1 MEYSQGMLRPV
12 IFVGCGGA
20 GVKTV
25 ARARQMVGEYLE
37 DSGWEGGIPRA
48 WKFLGIDPNLPFEIF
63 HPHGSQLPSEC
74 FVSLGIVRSH
84 RDIDSNVMALF
95 RGSDGSV
102 NNDLIGWRPNPSELQ
117 GPPSRSPG
125 RYRVEGRM
133 MGIASYAVVQK
144 KIEWAFNEARA
155 GASELLDLSQ
165 HLGISSDHGEQE
177 SKPIVIVLGSIVGG
191 FGSAIMLDIID
202 LIKQTH
208 IDGAFPTLIGYT
220 GDIFGAVETDGMAT
234 NGLSALGS
242 LTSQRWIEETCTSVY
257 LPAWTCR
264 PFWEHR
270 Q

>member
-1 MEYSQGMLRPV
+1 MLRPV

-144 KIEWAFNEARA
+144 KLSGHLMKQEQA
-155 GASELLDLSQ
+155 LL
-165 HLGISSDHGEQE
+165 
-177 SKPIVIVLGSIVGG
+177 
-191 FGSAIMLDIID
+191 
-202 LIKQTH
+202 
-208 IDGAFPTLIGYT
+208 
-220 GDIFGAVETDGMAT
+220 
-234 NGLSALGS
+234 N
-242 LTSQRWIEETCTSVY
+242 C
-257 LPAWTCR
+257 
-264 PFWEHR
+264 
-270 Q
+270 